1 MVIPGAAVEEPNQL
15 VVFALD
21 DRRYALRLSTVDRV
35 IHRVDLTPLPR
46 APDVVLGVINVQ
58 GKIIPVIDMR
68 RRFRLPQREAAL
80 TDRLIVAHT
89 ARRPVALAADA
100 VAGVLEYPGP
110 DIVAAQGVLPG
121 VEQVEGIAK
130 LKDGLILIHDLDR
143 FLSLEEEQ
151 SLDRALA
158 AP

>member
-1 MVIPGAAVEEPNQL
+1 MEEVGRL
-15 VVFALD
+15 VVFVLD
-21 DRRYALRLSTVDRV
+21 DQRYALRLSAVDRV
-35 IHRVDLTPLPR
+35 VSMARVTPLPK
-46 APDVVLGVINVQ
+46 APDVVLGVIDVQ

-68 RRFRLPQREAAL
+68 RRFRLPEREAAL

-100 VAGVLEYPGP
+100 VAGILEYPGH
-110 DIVAAQGVLPG
+110 DVIAAEGVLPG
-121 VEQVEGIAK
+121 VEYVEGIVK
-130 LKDGLILIHDLDR
+130 LDDGLILIHDLNR

-158 AP
+158 AH

>member
-1 MVIPGAAVEEPNQL
+1 MEEPNQL

-21 DRRYALRLSTVDRV
+21 DQRYALRLSVVDRV
-35 IHRVDLTPLPR
+35 VPMVHVTPLPK
-46 APDVVLGVINVQ
+46 APDIVIGVVNVQ
-58 GKIIPVIDMR
+58 GRVIPVIDMR
-68 RRFRLPQREAAL
+68 RRFHLPEREAAL
-80 TDRLIVAHT
+80 TDRLVIAHT

-100 VAGVLEYPGP
+100 VAGVLEYPGH
-110 DIVAAQGVLPG
+110 DIVAAEGVLPG
-121 VEQVEGIAK
+121 VEHVEGIAK
-130 LKDGLILIHDLDR
+130 LKDGLILIHDLER